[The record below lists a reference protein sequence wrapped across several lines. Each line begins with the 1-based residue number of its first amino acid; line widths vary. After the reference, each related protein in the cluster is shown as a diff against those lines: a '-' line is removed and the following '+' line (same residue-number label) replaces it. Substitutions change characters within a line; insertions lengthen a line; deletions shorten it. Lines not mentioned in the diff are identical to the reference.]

1 MVIRAINQQL
11 LKRMSIYLV
20 VVIASFLAAQPLL
33 QPHLPETADGTLF
46 LYRLGLLDHTWQ
58 YEGLWVR
65 YSPQIAYG
73 YGAPLFNYFSPA
85 SLFLPLFTHL
95 LGLSLIGA
103 WLAGMLLY
111 IVLGGIGMYHLGR
124 QWSNDLGGVI
134 AAIAYVYSPY
144 LLFNVYTRGTISET
158 AALAILPWVLWAFGR
173 LVVAQNR
180 VHFLLATLIYAT
192 FILLHNIMTVHG
204 TLLLCGL
211 IVYWIGQSTQRWQLI
226 RYLGAAFLIA
236 IGITSF
242 FWLPAILETSY
253 VQISTVTDY
262 LPHVNVVENLRPI
275 SASLSPPVTADT
287 TWMNPEIPI
296 TLSWVQIVVAMI
308 GLPFLL
314 LDRSRGW
321 GALLLTLFICVWI
334 LTTTPWSAG
343 IWGLVPFI
351 GFTQFPWRVLGLASL
366 LLAILVGASVAAFVN
381 RFASTRHL
389 LVGTVV
395 CAILLYAIPWLFT
408 RYVTI
413 DSPEPIQTVQAFE
426 ADTGLLTLGSYAEH
440 LPVWVQDAPPS
451 DWIKAQI
458 TTSGI
463 FNRFVPSPS
472 IKVLNSEW
480 GITSTVLSVDVS
492 EETNAEFYWLYV
504 PGFSAEVDGEQVAV
518 SPSSPHGL
526 VSVPLSPGQSEVR
539 IDLYT
544 TPAQQISELI
554 SLLSIVILG
563 AIFIRIPRYRIEAVP
578 IQIRISTVPLIVGIT
593 FGVFLFKILVVDSG
607 DTIFSQQ
614 RYADLKLGALQ
625 HPTNPQQ
632 QNFDDSI
639 ILLGINDIRVKSGDS
654 IMFDVYWTL
663 HSDAI
668 EEDYS
673 SIARLYDTNGIAV
686 AESGSFMPGGIATSN
701 WLPSTYIIDPITIPI
716 ELLPPGEYVL
726 RISLHDPLQGQDV
739 PVLNKVG
746 NAIGVEVPVY
756 VFDLPPHEIT
766 PSPFPL
772 PNEQSLTEPL
782 RFIVEEPPPTNAQ
795 VGDEFISAIVW
806 RSTAP
811 ITGDIGMEWVWEGQQ
826 IATSSSYDLLPSYAP
841 SEWQV
846 GDIWVGHYR
855 VIIPPTLAAGRYS
868 IGLRLVDSNGNELGH
883 ASNLS
888 EMEITVPERNYV
900 VPDFVSTINQV
911 WGNGIRLLG
920 STASNEQ
927 LTLIWQTD
935 AIINQ
940 NLRLFAQVLDAE
952 ERVLSQTDGVPVN
965 WTRPTTSWDQQEYIV
980 TQHQLQLKAP
990 EAAEIR
996 IGWVNN
1002 RTGER
1007 VPLNG
1012 DNELFLSLD
1021 ITEIIAE

>member
-1 MVIRAINQQL
+1 MVMRAINQQL

-20 VVIASFLAAQPLL
+20 VVIASLLAAQPLL
-33 QPHLPETADGTLF
+33 QPQLPETADGTLF

-65 YSPQIAYG
+65 YSPQLAYG
-73 YGAPLFNYFSPA
+73 YSAPLFNYFSPA
-85 SLFLPLFTHL
+85 SLFIPLTTHL

-124 QWSNDLGGVI
+124 QWSNDLGGVV
-134 AAIAYVYSPY
+134 AAIAYLYSPY

-211 IVYWIGQSTQRWQLI
+211 IVYWIWQSTQRWQLI

-262 LPHVNVVENLRPI
+262 LPHVNVVENLRPL
-275 SASLSPPVTADT
+275 SASLSLPVTADT
-287 TWMNPEIPI
+287 SQMNPDIPI
-296 TLSWVQIVVAMI
+296 TLSWVQIVIVGI

-314 LDRSRGW
+314 RDRSRRLGI
-321 GALLLTLFICVWI
+321 LLLIAFICIWI
-334 LTTTPWSAG
+334 FMTTPWSAW
-343 IWGLVPFI
+343 IWELVPFI

-366 LLAILVGASVAAFVN
+366 LLAILAGASVAVYVN
-381 RFASTRHL
+381 RFASARNV
-389 LVGTVV
+389 LVGVAV

-408 RYVTI
+408 RYLPI
-413 DSPEPIQTVQAFE
+413 DSPEPIQTVQQFE

-440 LPVWVQDAPPS
+440 LPIWVQDAPPS
-451 DWIKAQI
+451 DWIEAQI
-458 TTSGI
+458 TTTGI
-463 FNRFVPSPS
+463 FDRLNPNPN
-472 IKVLNSEW
+472 IAVLNSEW
-480 GITSTVLSVDVS
+480 GITSAILSVEII
-492 EETNAEFYWLYV
+492 EETDAEFYWLYM
-504 PGFSAEVDGEQVAV
+504 PGFHAEVEGEQVVV
-518 SPSSPHGL
+518 SPSNPHGL
-526 VSVPLSPGQSEVR
+526 VSVPLSPGQSEIR
-539 IDLYT
+539 ISLSA
-544 TPAQQISELI
+544 TPIQQISELI
-554 SLLSIVILG
+554 SLLSFVILG
-563 AIFIRIPRYRIEAVP
+563 VLFIRIPQQRTEPIP
-578 IQIRISTVPLIVGIT
+578 IQIRTSTIALILSATV
-593 FGVFLFKILVVDSG
+593 GVFLLKTLVVDSG
-607 DTIFSQQ
+607 DTIFHRQ
-614 RYADLKLGALQ
+614 RYADLKSGALQ

-632 QNFDDSI
+632 QSFDDSI
-639 ILLGINDIRVKSGDS
+639 TLLGIDDVHVKSGEV
-654 IMFDVYWTL
+654 ITFDAYWTL
-663 HSDAI
+663 HSDSI
-668 EEDYS
+668 KEEYS

-716 ELLPPGEYVL
+716 EFLPPGKYEL
-726 RISLHDPLQGQDV
+726 RLSLLDPLQGQDI
-739 PVLNKVG
+739 PVLNEVG
-746 NAIGVEVPVY
+746 NGIGVEIPVY
-756 VFDLPPHEIT
+756 VIDLPAHEIT

-782 RFIVEEPPPTNAQ
+782 RFTVEAAPPTIAQ
-795 VGDEFISAIVW
+795 VGDEFISVIVW

-811 ITGDIGMEWVWEGQQ
+811 ITGDVWLQWVWEGQQ
-826 IATSSSYDLLPSYAP
+826 FAASASYDLLPNYPP
-841 SEWQV
+841 SQWQV

-855 VIIPPTLAAGRYS
+855 LVVPPTLSAGKYS
-868 IGLRLVDSNGNELGH
+868 IGLRLIDADGNELGR
-883 ASNLS
+883 ASNIS
-888 EMEITVPERNYV
+888 EMEVTVPERNYL
-900 VPDFVSTINQV
+900 VPEFMSTINQE
-911 WGNGIRLLG
+911 WSNGIRLLG
-920 STASNEQ
+920 TTSPNEQ
-927 LTLIWQTD
+927 LTLIWQSD
-935 AIINQ
+935 KIIDE
-940 NLRLFAQVLDAE
+940 NLRLFVQVLDAD

-965 WTRPTTSWDQQEYIV
+965 WTRPTTSWDQREYIV
-980 TQHQLQLKAP
+980 TQHQLQLEAP

-1007 VPLNG
+1007 VPLNDG
-1012 DNELFLSLD
+1012 NELFLSLD